1 MGNSCTS
8 CKQQIIWD
16 KVAREKLNTKR
27 PLNPD
32 YTIHSCGFLI
42 GGNGSDASN
51 PTTAVVKTISP
62 TNTTIPKIE
71 SLNQINFAEI
81 IAEILQDYLRLKR
94 QEVGAGKN

>member
-1 MGNSCTS
+1 MSNSCTS

-32 YTIHSCGFLI
+32 YTIHSCGFLV

-51 PTTAVVKTISP
+51 PTTAVTVKPISS
-62 TNTTIPKIE
+62 TTGPKTTEPKLELNNLNVIKVIAAALQEYIE
-71 SLNQINFAEI
+71 IKESG
-81 IAEILQDYLRLKR
+81 R
-94 QEVGAGKN
+94 

>member
-32 YTIHSCGFLI
+32 YTIHSCGFLV
-42 GGNGSDASN
+42 GGNGRDTSN
-51 PTTAVVKTISP
+51 PTTAVTVKRISSTAVP
-62 TNTTIPKIE
+62 KTTEPKLDFNNLNVIKVIAAALQEYIAIKE
-71 SLNQINFAEI
+71 SG
-81 IAEILQDYLRLKR
+81 R
-94 QEVGAGKN
+94 